1 MAGQNVITNDQ
12 IKVALEAYKTSNP
25 GASYAL
31 DTVTNKFMLST
42 GDKDVL
48 VWHEGGKFRA
58 DDPDLG
64 LELAELIPKPPAV
77 RGRGRAESIAEYHGQ
92 VPNAAMTIQG
102 MQTSKDLMY
111 QVAGKAAPSAT
122 LALMAASDAG
132 ISLELAGYEHTPTYC
147 KAYIIARSP
156 DKRSMP
162 AVVDIFKD
170 DFVNM
175 LAWKEISD
183 LEEKGADIL
192 DREHPDGPCLANGFP
207 RIRQG
212 ARIKQRVKDGND
224 SRILEVNV
232 DTYLYTKIMSQ
243 WVFQARQVQT
253 KAKRNA
259 IVQLLTSTKN
269 PVPVLEEE
277 ELADEEIE
285 REMVERSKA

>member
-1 MAGQNVITNDQ
+1 MAGNLITNDQ
-12 IKVALEAYKTSNP
+12 IKAALEAYKATHP
-25 GASYAL
+25 DASYTL
-31 DTVTNKFMLST
+31 DPVTNKFLLST
-42 GDKDVL
+42 GEKDAL
-48 VWHEGGKFRA
+48 VWHESGKFKC

-64 LELAELIPKPPAV
+64 LALSELVPKPPAIKS
-77 RGRGRAESIAEYHGQ
+77 RGRAESIAEYHG
-92 VPNAAMTIQG
+92 PANAATTIQA
-102 MQTSKDLMY
+102 MQTGKDLLY
-111 QVAGKAAPSAT
+111 QVSGKAAPSAT

-132 ISLELAGYEHTPTYC
+132 FNLELRDYEHTPIYC
-147 KAYIIARSP
+147 KAFIIAKSP
-156 DKRSMP
+156 DKREMP

-192 DREHPDGPCLANGFP
+192 DREHPEGPCLANGFP

-212 ARIKQRVKDGND
+212 ARIKQRVKDGDN
-224 SRILEVNV
+224 SRIVEVNV

-269 PVPVLEEE
+269 PVPILEEE
-277 ELADEEIE
+277 EAADEQME